1 MKKRVFTL
9 VELLVVIAI
18 IAVLAGLAIP
28 AVGIAKQKAKQT
40 QARVDISS
48 LETALLE
55 YEKDKGTFAAL
66 PNYSS
71 LTGSSYVLNSNDK
84 MIVNSFGSRDSNRY
98 YDAIMEVLTFTPVN
112 GSAVTD
118 ATNLVT
124 GSGLK
129 LLSFNRKRHQYFRP
143 RSTTQKDPL
152 DTAATPAEQFLIL
165 DPWGRRY
172 NIALDGNYNGY
183 IDDANGFGGITQA
196 NTRINAKVMIFSYG
210 SEKEDR
216 PRNYICSWKQGK

>member
-40 QARVDISS
+40 QARVDINS
-48 LETALLE
+48 LEAAFME
-55 YEKDKGTFAAL
+55 YEKDRGTLAAL

-71 LTGSSYVLNSNDK
+71 LTGSNYTLDADK
-84 MIVNSFGSRDSNRY
+84 KIVNAFGSRDSNRY
-98 YDAIMEVLTFTPVN
+98 YDSIMEVFTFTPVDGKKVEN
-112 GSAVTD
+112 NTYLKQGS
-118 ATNLVT
+118 
-124 GSGLK
+124 SLK
-129 LLSFNRKRHQYFRP
+129 LLTFNRKRHQYFRP
-143 RSTTQKDPL
+143 RAAKVVDPL
-152 DTAATPAEQFLIL
+152 ASSADAEFLIL

-210 SEKEDR
+210 SDKEDR
-216 PRNYICSWKQGK
+216 ARNYICSWKQGK

>member
-28 AVGIAKQKAKQT
+28 AVSIAKQKAKQT
-40 QARVDISS
+40 QARVDINS
-48 LETALLE
+48 LEAAFAE
-55 YEKDKGTFAAL
+55 YEKDRGTLAAL
-66 PNYSS
+66 PNYGS
-71 LTGSSYVLNSNDK
+71 LTGSNYTLGDDK
-84 MIVNSFGSRDSNRY
+84 KIVNEFGSRDSNRY

-112 GSAVTD
+112 GSAVT
-118 ATNLVT
+118 ANTNLVT
-124 GSGLK
+124 GSSQK
-129 LLSFNRKRHQYFRP
+129 LLPFNRKRQQYMRP
-143 RSTTQKDPL
+143 AKALVADLQNDSQSAPS
-152 DTAATPAEQFLIL
+152 EFLIL

-210 SEKEDR
+210 SDKENR
-216 PRNYICSWKQGK
+216 RNNYICSWKQGK

>member
-1 MKKRVFTL
+1 MKKCVFTL

-118 ATNLVT
+118 ATNLVA
-124 GSGLK
+124 GNNLS
-129 LLSFNRKRHQYFRP
+129 LLNYNRKRHQYFRP
-143 RSTTQKDPL
+143 RATAVADPL
-152 DTAATPAEQFLIL
+152 ASSADPEFLIL

-210 SEKEDR
+210 SEKEDK

>member
-28 AVGIAKQKAKQT
+28 AVSIAKQKAKET
-40 QARVDISS
+40 QARVDINS
-48 LETALLE
+48 LEAAFAE
-55 YEKDKGTFAAL
+55 YEKDRGTLAAL
-66 PNYSS
+66 PNYGS
-71 LTGSSYVLNSNDK
+71 LTGSNYTLGDDK
-84 MIVNSFGSRDSNRY
+84 KIVNEFGSRDSNRY

-112 GSAVTD
+112 GSAVTSSTHLV
-118 ATNLVT
+118 AGNNL
-124 GSGLK
+124 S
-129 LLSFNRKRHQYFRP
+129 LLSYNRKRQQYMKP
-143 RSTTQKDPL
+143 AKALVADLQNDSQSTPS
-152 DTAATPAEQFLIL
+152 EFLIL

-210 SEKEDR
+210 SDKENR
-216 PRNYICSWKQGK
+216 RNNYICSWKQGK

>member
-40 QARVDISS
+40 QARVDINS
-48 LETALLE
+48 LEAAFAE
-55 YEKDKGTFAAL
+55 YEKDRGTFAAL

-71 LTGSSYVLNSNDK
+71 LTTTNDDK
-84 MIVNSFGSRDSNRY
+84 RIVNSFGSRDSNRY
-98 YDAIMEVLTFTPVN
+98 YDAIMEVLTFTPVDGAN
-112 GSAVTD
+112 VTD
-118 ATNLVT
+118 ATNLKQ
-124 GSGLK
+124 GSSLK

-143 RSTTQKDPL
+143 RATAVSDPL
-152 DTAATPAEQFLIL
+152 APSADPEFLIL

-216 PRNYICSWKQGK
+216 AKNYICSWKQGK

>member
-40 QARVDISS
+40 QARVDINS
-48 LETALLE
+48 LEAAFAE
-55 YEKDKGTFAAL
+55 YEKDRGTLAAL
-66 PNYSS
+66 PNYGS
-71 LTGSSYVLNSNDK
+71 LTTTNNDK
-84 MIVNSFGSRDSNRY
+84 RIVNDFNSRNSNRY
-98 YDAIMEVLTFTPVN
+98 YDAIMEVLTFTPVD

-118 ATNLVT
+118 STTLVA
-124 GSGLK
+124 GSSVK
-129 LLSFNRKRHQYFRP
+129 LLPFNRKRHQYFRP
-143 RSTTQKDPL
+143 RAAKIADPL
-152 DTAATPAEQFLIL
+152 ASSADPEFLIL

-183 IDDANGFGGITQA
+183 IDDANGFGGITQN

-210 SEKEDR
+210 SDKEDKA
-216 PRNYICSWKQGK
+216 RNYICSWKQGK

>member
-1 MKKRVFTL
+1 MKKCVFTL

-40 QARVDISS
+40 QARVDINS
-48 LETALLE
+48 LEAACAE
-55 YEKDKGTFAAL
+55 YEKDRGTLAAL

-71 LTGSSYVLNSNDK
+71 LTTTNNDK
-84 MIVNSFGSRDSNRY
+84 RIVNPHGSRESNRY
-98 YDAIMEVLTFTPVN
+98 YDAIMEVLTFTPVD
-112 GSAVTD
+112 GSAVT
-118 ATNLVT
+118 ANTNLVT
-124 GSGLK
+124 GSSLK
-129 LLSFNRKRHQYFRP
+129 LLSFNRKRHQYMRP
-143 RSTTQKDPL
+143 AKALVADLQNNPQ
-152 DTAATPAEQFLIL
+152 ATPSEFLIL

>member
-28 AVGIAKQKAKQT
+28 AVSIAKQKAKQT
-40 QARVDISS
+40 QARVDINS
-48 LETALLE
+48 LEAAFAE
-55 YEKDKGTFAAL
+55 YEKDRGTLAAL
-66 PNYSS
+66 PNYGS
-71 LTGSSYVLNSNDK
+71 LTGSNYTLGDDK
-84 MIVNSFGSRDSNRY
+84 KIVNEFGSRDSNRY

-112 GSAVTD
+112 GAAVTSSTHLV
-118 ATNLVT
+118 AGNNL
-124 GSGLK
+124 S
-129 LLSFNRKRHQYFRP
+129 LLSYNRKRQQYMRP
-143 RSTTQKDPL
+143 AKALVADLQNNPQ
-152 DTAATPAEQFLIL
+152 ATPSEFLIL

-210 SEKEDR
+210 SDKENR
-216 PRNYICSWKQGK
+216 RNNYICSWKQGK

>member
-9 VELLVVIAI
+9 VELLTVIAI
-18 IAVLAGLAIP
+18 ISVLAGLAIP

-40 QARVDISS
+40 QARVDINS
-48 LETALLE
+48 LETAFME
-55 YEKDKGTFAAL
+55 YEKDRGTFAAL

-71 LTGSSYVLNSNDK
+71 LTGSNYTLDVDK
-84 MIVNSFGSRDSNRY
+84 KIVNAFGSRDSNRY

-118 ATNLVT
+118 NTNLVT
-124 GSGLK
+124 GGSLK
-129 LLSFNRKRHQYFRP
+129 LLPFNRKRQQYLRP
-143 RSTTQKDPL
+143 AKALVADLQNDPQ
-152 DTAATPAEQFLIL
+152 ATPSEFLIL

-210 SEKEDR
+210 SDKENR
-216 PRNYICSWKQGK
+216 AKNYICSWKQGK

>member
-28 AVGIAKQKAKQT
+28 AVSIAKQKAKQT
-40 QARVDISS
+40 QARVDINS
-48 LETALLE
+48 LEAAFAE
-55 YEKDKGTFAAL
+55 YEKDRGTLAAL
-66 PNYSS
+66 PNYGS
-71 LTGSSYVLNSNDK
+71 LTGSNYTLGDDK
-84 MIVNSFGSRDSNRY
+84 KIVNEFGSRDSNRY
-98 YDAIMEVLTFTPVN
+98 YDAIMEVLTFTPVD
-112 GSAVTD
+112 GSAVT
-118 ATNLVT
+118 ANTNLVT
-124 GSGLK
+124 GSSLK
-129 LLSFNRKRHQYFRP
+129 LLPFNRKRQQYMRP
-143 RSTTQKDPL
+143 AKALVADLQNDSQSTPS
-152 DTAATPAEQFLIL
+152 EFLIL

-210 SEKEDR
+210 SDKENR
-216 PRNYICSWKQGK
+216 RNNYICSWKQGK

>member
-1 MKKRVFTL
+1 MKKCVFTL
-9 VELLVVIAI
+9 GELLVVIAI

-71 LTGSSYVLNSNDK
+71 LTTTNNDK
-84 MIVNSFGSRDSNRY
+84 RIVNSFGGRDSNRY

-143 RSTTQKDPL
+143 RSTKQKDPL

-210 SEKEDR
+210 SEKEDK